1 MNGGQN
7 HGNIQLWSLLQGADV
22 RNRAWPLPTVP
33 GPCATLGG
41 RHCVHVL
48 PRTFETN
55 VRFFQQKCVNGSRP
69 PLWVWGEDGND
80 VFVDHVFVDE
90 FLNHRRL
97 TGNFGSHFACK
108 DLPSTAKHQAD
119 HRACADLF
127 ALYMFNL
134 PGLSSHPQRHG
145 LWLGSLTTAGRCLE
159 FPTPLRLKRIEYII
173 ISHRVNYRNPES
185 QES

>member
-1 MNGGQN
+1 M
-7 HGNIQLWSLLQGADV
+7 
-22 RNRAWPLPTVP
+22 
-33 GPCATLGG
+33 
-41 RHCVHVL
+41 
-48 PRTFETN
+48 
-55 VRFFQQKCVNGSRP
+55 
-69 PLWVWGEDGND
+69 WGEDSND
-80 VFVDHVFVDE
+80 VFVDHVFIDE

-97 TGNFGSHFACK
+97 TGNFGSHFTCK

-145 LWLGSLTTAGRCLE
+145 LWLGSLTTAGRCCNFSSGKAELLEPMAFPMKTICFE
-159 FPTPLRLKRIEYII
+159 FPMPLRLKRIEYII
-173 ISHRVNYRNPES
+173 ISHHVNYRNPKS